1 MRVVSSLKT
10 MKTMIVMMV
19 RTRMKKPRI
28 QRRISRNLKEL
39 NKKLRL
45 HQNRQ
50 VKRKMMLS
58 SRSKLII
65 LSHLKKLQNKE
76 LKLKVKKKRRLR
88 SRILM
93 IWKLKISMSKK
104 LLKRRW
110 SVNQF
115 RSTRLPQRMFW
126 IESSVFSRLKM
137 ESNWIPPTVGIT
149 RNWFR
154 CWSQNKATSG
164 NTSD

>member
-1 MRVVSSLKT
+1 MNSLIIYSVSRRNVDHLNPMIMRVVSSLKT

-28 QRRISRNLKEL
+28 QRRISRNLKEP
-39 NKKLRL
+39 NKKLRQ

-58 SRSKLII
+58 SRSKSII

-88 SRILM
+88 SKILM
-93 IWKLKISMSKK
+93 I
-104 LLKRRW
+104 
-110 SVNQF
+110 
-115 RSTRLPQRMFW
+115 
-126 IESSVFSRLKM
+126 
-137 ESNWIPPTVGIT
+137 
-149 RNWFR
+149 
-154 CWSQNKATSG
+154 
-164 NTSD
+164 